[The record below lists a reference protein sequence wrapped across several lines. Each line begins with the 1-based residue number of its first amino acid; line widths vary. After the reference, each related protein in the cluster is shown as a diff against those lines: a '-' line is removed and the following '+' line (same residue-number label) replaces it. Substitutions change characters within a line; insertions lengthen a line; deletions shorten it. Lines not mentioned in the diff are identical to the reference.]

1 MSAFEV
7 EDDCMVTINFKAV
20 ALTNEISINKIA
32 SHFGI
37 KHKFRWEESLRLDG
51 DELKGIVHESID
63 KAIYIFPFGSIV
75 FVNCEYHEIMDII
88 HYLGR
93 TEKGLAQI
101 STLEFYDDYKIEISP
116 EEEPAI
122 NNDHMITSSE
132 QSFQREIVS
141 TVLAKSVALDRLEID
156 IDKLLDEI
164 EDIVTYLQR
173 GYLTISDKKLAK
185 MSARILGFRLST
197 ISYIMLLD
205 KPEITWM
212 NEEAEI
218 LFDKLSPLFEL
229 TDRGENIRLKSE
241 MLMDITK
248 VFTELGHAK
257 RGNRLEWGII
267 ILIIIE
273 IILLVIEMIIK

>member
-1 MSAFEV
+1 MT
-7 EDDCMVTINFKAV
+7 TINFRAV
-20 ALTNEISINKIA
+20 ALLNEIHINKIA

-37 KHKFRWEESLRLDG
+37 NHKFRWEESLRLNEDA
-51 DELKGIVHESID
+51 LKGVVRESTG
-63 KAIYIFPFGSIV
+63 KSIYVFPFGSIV
-75 FVNCEYHEIMDII
+75 FLNCEHHEIMDII

-93 TEKGLAQI
+93 IEKSLALTN
-101 STLEFYDDYKIEISP
+101 TLDFTDDYRIEILSD
-116 EEEPAI
+116 EKPAI
-122 NNDHMITSSE
+122 DNDKMTTSRELSH
-132 QSFQREIVS
+132 QREIVG
-141 TVLAKSVALDRLEID
+141 TVLAKSVALERIEVD

-164 EDIVTYLQR
+164 EDIVNYLQR
-173 GYLTISDKKLAK
+173 GYLTVSDKKLAK

-229 TDRGENIRLKSE
+229 TDRCENIRLKSE

-248 VFTELGHAK
+248 VFTELAHAK
-257 RGNRLEWGII
+257 RGNRLEWAIT
-267 ILIIIE
+267 ILIVIE
-273 IILLVIEMIIK
+273 IVLSLISMIFNY

>member
-1 MSAFEV
+1 MI
-7 EDDCMVTINFKAV
+7 TINFKAV
-20 ALTNEISINKIA
+20 ALTNEVSLNKIA

-37 KHKFRWEESLRLDG
+37 KHKFRWEESLRLNG
-51 DELKGIVHESID
+51 DALKGIVRESAE
-63 KAIYIFPFGSIV
+63 KSIYVFPFGSIV
-75 FVNCEYHEIMDII
+75 FVNCEHHEIMDVIQ
-88 HYLGR
+88 YLGR
-93 TEKGLAQI
+93 IEKDLALI
-101 STLEFYDDYKIEISP
+101 TTLDYFDDYEIKISV
-116 EEEPAI
+116 EEKPAI
-122 NNDHMITSSE
+122 NNDHMITSCELSH
-132 QSFQREIVS
+132 QREIVG
-141 TVLAKSVALDRLEID
+141 TVLAKSVALERLEFD

-164 EDIVTYLQR
+164 EGIVTYLQR
-173 GYLTISDKKLAK
+173 GYLTVSDAKLAK

-205 KPEITWM
+205 KPEITWK

-229 TDRGENIRLKSE
+229 TDRCENIRLKSE

-273 IILLVIEMIIK
+273 IVLVIISMIMK

>member
-1 MSAFEV
+1 
-7 EDDCMVTINFKAV
+7 MVTINFKAV
-20 ALTNEISINKIA
+20 ALTNEISLNKIA

-37 KHKFRWEESLRLDG
+37 KHKFRWEESLRLNG
-51 DELKGIVHESID
+51 DTLKGILREATDKSI
-63 KAIYIFPFGSIV
+63 YVFPFGSIV
-75 FVNCEYHEIMDII
+75 FVNCEYHEIMDVIQ
-88 HYLGR
+88 YLGR
-93 TEKGLAQI
+93 IEIGLALI
-101 STLEFYDDYKIEISP
+101 TTLDYFDDYKIEISL
-116 EEEPAI
+116 EEKPAI
-122 NNDHMITSSE
+122 NNDHIITSSE
-132 QSFQREIVS
+132 LSYQREIVG
-141 TVLAKSVALDRLEID
+141 TVLAKSVALERLEVD

-164 EDIVTYLQR
+164 EGIVTYLQR
-173 GYLTISDKKLAK
+173 GYLTVSDAKLAK

-229 TDRGENIRLKSE
+229 TDRCENIRLKSE

-267 ILIIIE
+267 ILIMIE
-273 IILLVIEMIIK
+273 IVLVVISMIIK